1 MTQQNIQ
8 VNSFHAWVL
17 AARPKTLTGAA
28 VPVLLGWAMAFH
40 IGGWSNFRII
50 PALLCLAFAWIMQ
63 IDSNLI
69 NDYFDF
75 VHGNDDPE
83 SRLGP
88 PRACSEG
95 WITPDVMRI
104 GLAVTTATGCFVG
117 LPLILFGGWTM
128 IIIGILCV
136 AFAFLY
142 TLKFSYLGLGDL
154 LVLVFFGI
162 IPVCLT
168 TYVILPTELQGF
180 SWETFLVSIACGL
193 VIDTLLI
200 VNNYRDRD
208 NDRRDGKMTLVVRL
222 GTKRAEELYR
232 WLGIVASLMMLALLL
247 SFCDERGCNALRII
261 IAFIPSVVYTFF
273 LHKPTAS
280 LLVKI
285 HEGKALNGALGKNA
299 RNMFFFGLLNAVA
312 IILLSL

>member
-1 MTQQNIQ
+1 MTEQNIK
-8 VNSFHAWVL
+8 VNSLHAWVL
-17 AARPKTLTGAA
+17 AARPKTLSGAA

-40 IGGWSNFRII
+40 IGGWDNFQMI
-50 PALLCLAFAWIMQ
+50 PAILCLAFAWIMQ

-75 VHGNDDPE
+75 IHGNDDPG

-88 PRACSEG
+88 ARACAEG
-95 WITPDVMRI
+95 WITPRAMRV
-104 GLAVTTATGCFVG
+104 GLAVTTATGCLVG

-168 TYVILPTELQGF
+168 TYVILPESLQAF
-180 SWETFLVSIACGL
+180 SWATFLVSIACGL

-208 NDRRDGKMTLVVRL
+208 NDKKDGKMTLVVRL
-222 GTKRAEELYR
+222 GAKRTEKLYH
-232 WLGIVASLMMLALLL
+232 WLGIVASLIMLFVLLD
-247 SFCDERGCNALRII
+247 FYNERSINILLHIV
-261 IAFIPSVVYTFF
+261 AFIPSVVYLFF
-273 LHKPTAS
+273 FHGPTVRQ
-280 LLVKI
+280 LVEI
-285 HEGKALNGALGKNA
+285 HEGKALNSVLGKNA
-299 RNMFFFGLLNAVA
+299 RNMFIFGLLNALA